1 MGEHKIKGEIIM
13 TRTIFYKGK
22 QYNGIF
28 VSIYKG
34 IYDIYIDRQARLAIL
49 MGSFDE
55 VKAIVELYSYNID
68 VLLDNEDDEFLE
80 ELERLENKFEKV
92 MYNE

>member
-1 MGEHKIKGEIIM
+1 M
-13 TRTIFYKGK
+13 TRTINYKNK
-22 QYNGIF
+22 SYNGIF

-49 MGSFDE
+49 IDSFGE
-55 VKAIVELYSYNID
+55 VKSTQKLETYQID
-68 VLLDNEDDEFLE
+68 VLLDGDEEEIDFLD
-80 ELERLENKFEKV
+80 ELKKLENKFENE